1 MRVEAKMY
9 VQLVTFAS
17 LEFLCVCVPI
27 ETVVG

>member
-1 MRVEAKMY
+1 MEAKVY

-17 LEFLCVCVPI
+17 LEILCVCVPI